1 MKAKRVALL
10 QLLCCMVYF
19 MSYVTRLDY
28 AASLTAIVS
37 DLNITKQVASIAV
50 TGSFI
55 TYGVGQ
61 IISGILGDMIKP
73 RKLIA
78 AGLTGTALINL
89 SMALLPNIRWMT
101 AFWCFN
107 GFFQAMLWPPLV
119 RLMAEN
125 MAQDEYTEAVVAV
138 SASASIATILIY
150 IIVPAGIAIS
160 GWRLIFILAGI
171 CGLGSMLV
179 WLRFTRGIHEN
190 SAIKS
195 ASAKQVGHTE
205 NRLASVVSL
214 LIPIMAAI
222 CLQGILRD
230 GITTWMPTYIYE
242 VFDLGVSMSI
252 LTTAILPI
260 FSIISLKLAARIN
273 RSIGNELKTSML
285 LFGASFAAAAIM
297 IPMFSKSVLLC
308 ALLMAVITGCMHGVN
323 LMLIGNLPAHFAK
336 YGKVSTVSGLLNACT
351 YIGSAL
357 STYGFAALSESFGW
371 GFTIASWAVIA
382 GGGMAICLVLTG
394 KWKRFCE

>member
-1 MKAKRVALL
+1 MKLKRIAGLEF
-10 QLLCCMVYF
+10 LCCMVYF

-37 DLNITKQVASIAV
+37 DLNITKQLASIAV

-61 IISGILGDMIKP
+61 IISGILGDIIKP

-78 AGLTGTALINL
+78 LGLAGTSLINL
-89 SMALLPNIRWMT
+89 SMVFLPDIRWMT
-101 AFWCFN
+101 GFWCFN
-107 GFFQAMLWPPLV
+107 GFFQALLWPPLV

-125 MAQDEYTEAVVAV
+125 MTSDEYTRSVVSV
-138 SASASIATILIY
+138 SASASVATILIY
-150 IIVPAGIAIS
+150 LIVPAAIAIS
-160 GWRLIFILAGI
+160 GWRLVFVLASIG
-171 CGLGSMLV
+171 GLATTAV
-179 WLRFTRGIHEN
+179 WLNRTGNLREDSCPRPAGN
-190 SAIKS
+190 AN
-195 ASAKQVGHTE
+195 APE
-205 NRLASVVSL
+205 NRLSAVVSL
-214 LIPIMAAI
+214 LIPIMCAI

-252 LTTAILPI
+252 LTTAILPV
-260 FSIISLKLAARIN
+260 FSIISLKLAAFINSRI
-273 RSIGNELKTSML
+273 RNELKTSVL
-285 LFGASFAAAAIM
+285 LFGASFAAAVIM
-297 IPMFSKSVLLC
+297 IPMFSGNVILC

-323 LMLIGNLPAHFAK
+323 LMLIGNLPAYFAK

-357 STYGFAALSESFGW
+357 STYGFAALSDRFGW
-371 GFTIASWAVIA
+371 GFTIAGWAVIA
-382 GGGMAICLVLTG
+382 GCGMSICLLLSGRWT
-394 KWKRFCE
+394 RFCRE

>member
-1 MKAKRVALL
+1 MKLKRIAGLD
-10 QLLCCMVYF
+10 LLCCMVYF

-28 AASLTAIVS
+28 AACLTAIVN
-37 DLNITKQVASIAV
+37 DLNVTKQLASIAV

-55 TYGVGQ
+55 TYSVGQ
-61 IISGILGDMIKP
+61 IISGILGDIIKP

-78 AGLTGTALINL
+78 LGLAGTSLINL
-89 SMALLPNIRWMT
+89 SMVFLPDIHWMT
-101 AFWCFN
+101 GFWCFN
-107 GFFQAMLWPPLV
+107 GFFQALLWPPLV

-125 MAQDEYTEAVVAV
+125 MTGDEYSKAVVSV
-138 SASASIATILIY
+138 SASASVATILIY
-150 IIVPAGIAIS
+150 IIVPAAIAVS
-160 GWRLIFILAGI
+160 GWRLVFVIASVSGI
-171 CGLGSMLV
+171 ASALV
-179 WLRFTRGIHEN
+179 WLRFTGNIREN
-190 SAIKS
+190 GNLQKVSGSSAPS
-195 ASAKQVGHTE
+195 E
-205 NRLASVVSL
+205 NRLSSVVPL

-242 VFDLGVSMSI
+242 VFDLGLSMSI

-260 FSIISLKLAARIN
+260 FSIISLKIAARIN
-273 RSIGNELKTSML
+273 KSIGNELKTSML
-285 LFGASFAAAAIM
+285 LFGTSFAAAAIM

-308 ALLMAVITGCMHGVN
+308 ALLMAVITGCMHGIN

-351 YIGSAL
+351 YVGSAL

-382 GGGMAICLVLTG
+382 GVGLALCLMLTG
-394 KWKRFCE
+394 KWKRFCA

>member
-1 MKAKRVALL
+1 MKLKRIAGLE
-10 QLLCCMVYF
+10 LLCCMVYF

-37 DLNITKQVASIAV
+37 DLNITKQLASIAV

-61 IISGILGDMIKP
+61 IISGILGDIIKP

-78 AGLTGTALINL
+78 LGLTGTSLINL
-89 SMALLPNIRWMT
+89 SMVFLPDIHWMT
-101 AFWCFN
+101 GFWCFN
-107 GFFQAMLWPPLV
+107 GFFQALLWPPLV

-125 MAQDEYTEAVVAV
+125 MTSDEYTKAVVSV
-138 SASASIATILIY
+138 SAAASVATILIY
-150 IIVPAGIAIS
+150 IIVPAAIAVS
-160 GWRLIFILAGI
+160 GWRLVFALAAVSGI
-171 CGLGSMLV
+171 AAVLV
-179 WLRFTRGIHEN
+179 WLRFTGNIREDG
-190 SAIKS
+190 SFQKTSGGAAPS
-195 ASAKQVGHTE
+195 E
-205 NRLASVVSL
+205 NRLSSVVPL
-214 LIPIMAAI
+214 LVPIMAAI

-242 VFDLGVSMSI
+242 VFDLGLSMSI

-273 RSIGNELKTSML
+273 KGIGNELKTSML
-285 LFGASFAAAAIM
+285 LFGTSFAAAAIM

-308 ALLMAVITGCMHGVN
+308 SLLMAVITGCMHGIN

-351 YIGSAL
+351 YVGSAL
-357 STYGFAALSESFGW
+357 STYGFAALSESLGW

-382 GGGMAICLVLTG
+382 GAGMALCLILTG
-394 KWKRFCE
+394 KWKHFCE